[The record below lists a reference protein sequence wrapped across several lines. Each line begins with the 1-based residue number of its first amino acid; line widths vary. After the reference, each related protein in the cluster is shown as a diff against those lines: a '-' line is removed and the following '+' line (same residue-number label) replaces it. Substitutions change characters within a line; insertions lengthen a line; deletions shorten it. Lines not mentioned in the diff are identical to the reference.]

1 MKNKKLLIFGGAGFL
16 GKAIAAQSLMD
27 DFDVSVYDIKDP
39 EIDKVNFIHG
49 SITNKDDINKIEY
62 HDYVINLAAIADI
75 DDADLNFHQAID
87 VNLIGQIN
95 ILDFVTKIKPK
106 RFLFSSSMYVF
117 GSLGGVYGATKRASE
132 IITQEYAK
140 KYKLN
145 FTLLRYGSLYGPG
158 SQEWNSIQKYIKNI
172 SKNKKITH
180 WGTGEEVREYIHIH
194 DAAKL
199 TIEAMLVEGYKNKA
213 LTITGTQKVTS
224 KEVLEMIFEMLQLKP
239 DISFE
244 KKNSSN
250 HYKYSPYNQNFPLTG
265 IKLIPKSHIDF
276 GQGIFELMREM
287 EVKK

>member
-145 FTLLRYGSLYGPG
+145 LTLLRYGSLYGPG

>member
-16 GKAIAAQSLMD
+16 GKAIAARALME
-27 DFDVSVYDIKDP
+27 DFNVSIYDMKDP

-49 SITNKDDINKIEY
+49 SITDVDDINKIEY
-62 HDYVINLAAIADI
+62 HDYVMNLAAIADI
-75 DDADLNFHQAID
+75 DDADLNFQKTID

-95 ILDFVTKIKPK
+95 ILDYVTKRKPK

-140 KYKLN
+140 KFSLN
-145 FTLLRYGSLYGPG
+145 FSLLRYGSLYGPG

-172 SKNKKITH
+172 SKDKKISH
-180 WGTGEEVREYIHIH
+180 WGTGEEVREYIHVH

-199 TIEAMLVEGYKNKA
+199 TIQGMLDESFKNKA

-224 KEVLEMIFEMLQLKP
+224 KEVLEMIFEMLQMKP
-239 DISFE
+239 DINFE
-244 KKNSSN
+244 KNNSSN
-250 HYKYSPYNQNFPLTG
+250 HYKHSPYNQNFPLTG
-265 IKLIPKSHIDF
+265 IKLMPDSHIDF
-276 GQGIFELMREM
+276 GQGIFELIREIK
-287 EVKK
+287 VKE